1 MSFLMRRRCLFY
13 NQQIGADTFNK
24 YFAGLVEKYSAG
36 GRFGFKINV
45 DKFTNLTSIID
56 LESLLP
62 RGSRTYFWM
71 TRDDIISQAFSFA
84 RAKQSGH
91 WHDYRTHSIGQ
102 PSASLPLT
110 YNDIWRE
117 VLLILREEQ
126 AFLAFARQLGIAP
139 IPLNYEQMVSDK
151 RMIVL
156 RVMTALKC
164 DVEMAGEF
172 LLKIEDKTKRLEP
185 GEKYQFLIG
194 FFDVHGDTITDLF
207 RERHS
212 PQAEEW
218 LRKTLLARHNLRF

>member
-1 MSFLMRRRCLFY
+1 
-13 NQQIGADTFNK
+13 
-24 YFAGLVEKYSAG
+24 
-36 GRFGFKINV
+36 
-45 DKFTNLTSIID
+45 
-56 LESLLP
+56 
-62 RGSRTYFWM
+62 
-71 TRDDIISQAFSFA
+71 
-84 RAKQSGH
+84 
-91 WHDYRTHSIGQ
+91 
-102 PSASLPLT
+102 
-110 YNDIWRE
+110 
-117 VLLILREEQ
+117 
-126 AFLAFARQLGIAP
+126 
-139 IPLNYEQMVSDK
+139 
-151 RMIVL
+151 MIVL